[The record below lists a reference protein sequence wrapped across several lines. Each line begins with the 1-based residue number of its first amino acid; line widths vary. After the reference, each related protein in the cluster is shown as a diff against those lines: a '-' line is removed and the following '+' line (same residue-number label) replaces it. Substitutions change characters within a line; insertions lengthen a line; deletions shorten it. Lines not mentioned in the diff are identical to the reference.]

1 MKKITLALLFI
12 ATLVSCENKETNK
25 EANVHITGDVKGLSQ
40 GKLYL
45 QKIEDTT
52 LIIIDSITIKGD
64 SKFESHIKLES
75 PEVLYLFLD
84 RGQTNSVDNSLPFFA
99 EPGNISIETT
109 LKHFFADAK
118 ITGSKNHDFW
128 VKFKEMNSRF
138 NDENLALMAK
148 RLKNELKPNTKTTDS
163 IQVAYEKLLKRK
175 YRYTAHFASTHGN
188 AAIAPYLALSEIADI
203 NLSYLDTIH
212 KNMKPEVAK
221 TKYGKMLTKYI
232 KERKASEK

>member
-1 MKKITLALLFI
+1 
-12 ATLVSCENKETNK
+12 
-25 EANVHITGDVKGLSQ
+25 
-40 GKLYL
+40 
-45 QKIEDTT
+45 
-52 LIIIDSITIKGD
+52 
-64 SKFESHIKLES
+64 
-75 PEVLYLFLD
+75 
-84 RGQTNSVDNSLPFFA
+84 
-99 EPGNISIETT
+99 
-109 LKHFFADAK
+109 
-118 ITGSKNHDFW
+118 
-128 VKFKEMNSRF
+128 MNSRF

-188 AAIAPYLALSEIADI
+188 AAIAPYLTLSEIADI